1 MALDK
6 VLYTATATA
15 TGGRTGTAQ
24 SSDGALKLDLST
36 PRELGGAGG
45 AGQVQGEQAFED
57 FFIAHVGVIVGPAVS
72 GGHGGV

>member
-24 SSDGALKLDLST
+24 SSDGALKVDLAT
-36 PRELGGAGG
+36 PRA
-45 AGQVQGEQAFED
+45 A
-57 FFIAHVGVIVGPAVS
+57 
-72 GGHGGV
+72 